1 MDETFVTGV
10 GAVAAA
16 ILVFC
21 GSIWLLL
28 SFVLGPRLAY
38 FITASVTLGF
48 VLIMG
53 LVWSQVQLGPVGQLP
68 EWVPVAIGE
77 DPSEVDFDGADEYPD
92 APWQAVDEDD
102 QAESTQASELES
114 DATKFLEDAINEGDV
129 TLVPVVAQARV
140 KEDSTRLLERG
151 GTEFGALLLEP
162 VPLTEEEEEAGVE
175 LPEGEVLVVMS
186 YDPGDPL
193 GKARAI
199 TAGIFVLFVA
209 HLFGLNRVEK
219 RSRSRPETA

>member
-10 GAVAAA
+10 GAVASA

-68 EWVPVAIGE
+68 EWNPVAIGE
-77 DPSEVDFDGADEYPD
+77 DASEVDFDGADEYPE
-92 APWQAVDEDD
+92 APWQAVDEDN
-102 QAESTQASELES
+102 QAESTKASELES
-114 DATKFLEDAINEGDV
+114 DATKYLEDAINEGDV

-151 GTEFGALLLEP
+151 GTEYGALLLEP
-162 VPLTEEEEEAGVE
+162 VPLTPEEEEAGVE

-186 YDPGDPL
+186 YDPGNPL

-199 TAGIFVLFVA
+199 TAGVFVLFVA
-209 HLFGLNRVEK
+209 HLFGLSRVEK